1 MNWGGMPIGF
11 RFYVEDYS
19 RETKERCWAHVLR
32 ALEYADLTEVS
43 LHEGET
49 EEAFLSRQKV
59 YIPVVGAKSIKI
71 SRKNAML
78 WREDP
83 ALMGQLALYRPLIQ
97 ENYMELFA
105 PTRRLADV
113 TMSGEIRPEA
123 PGEGLFP
130 KAIRRREPIKK
141 TGRLLVWGETAAS
154 VAARME
160 TLAREEPTL
169 GGRRVVLQKGPDAVQ
184 YATAFRRGQ
193 LFSQTLSDGI
203 DGEAKCIFGILPG
216 GVLLCDSTACPG
228 NHLPF
233 SGEYGI
239 GQLLYM
245 AQSWGITKA
254 ILLTGG
260 SGFDKSVVPHMELT
274 LDPPLMELYDMR
286 RALRSCIGV
295 YLKMET
301 DLFAEL
307 EK

>member
-49 EEAFLSRQKV
+49 EEAFLPGQKV
-59 YIPVVGAKSIKI
+59 YIPVVGAKSIKV
-71 SRKNAML
+71 SRKNTML

-130 KAIRRREPIKK
+130 KAIRR
-141 TGRLLVWGETAAS
+141 
-154 VAARME
+154 
-160 TLAREEPTL
+160 
-169 GGRRVVLQKGPDAVQ
+169 
-184 YATAFRRGQ
+184 
-193 LFSQTLSDGI
+193 
-203 DGEAKCIFGILPG
+203 
-216 GVLLCDSTACPG
+216 
-228 NHLPF
+228 
-233 SGEYGI
+233 
-239 GQLLYM
+239 
-245 AQSWGITKA
+245 
-254 ILLTGG
+254 
-260 SGFDKSVVPHMELT
+260 
-274 LDPPLMELYDMR
+274 
-286 RALRSCIGV
+286 
-295 YLKMET
+295 
-301 DLFAEL
+301 
-307 EK
+307 